1 MAQIIKSPYFQLICA
16 YRKERPS
23 ENAPNFS
30 LSPACLNVY
39 TDNRHKGNGMKHSE
53 SQYTK
58 PSNLLL
64 KKLLFPVA
72 VVCAIFLATEGFDLY
87 EDYAQYRMET
97 DPAFAQYHDRALS
110 ILHNRGYE
118 VHDSDT
124 DLHWARPVL
133 EFEAYKGSLEYKIVM
148 SYPDL
153 NIIEERVDL

>member
-1 MAQIIKSPYFQLICA
+1 
-16 YRKERPS
+16 
-23 ENAPNFS
+23 
-30 LSPACLNVY
+30 
-39 TDNRHKGNGMKHSE
+39 MKHSG

-58 PSNLLL
+58 PSKPLL
-64 KKLLFPVA
+64 KKLLFPVT
-72 VVCAIFLATEGFDLY
+72 VVCAIFLATEGFDFY

-118 VHDSDT
+118 VHYSDT

-153 NIIEERVDL
+153 NIIEEHVDL

>member
-1 MAQIIKSPYFQLICA
+1 
-16 YRKERPS
+16 
-23 ENAPNFS
+23 
-30 LSPACLNVY
+30 
-39 TDNRHKGNGMKHSE
+39 MKHSQ

-58 PSNLLL
+58 PSKPLL
-64 KKLLFPVA
+64 KKLLLPVA
-72 VVCAIFLATEGFDLY
+72 AVCTIFLAAEGFDLY

-97 DPAFAQYHDRALS
+97 DPALS

-124 DLHWARPVL
+124 DLYWARPVL

-153 NIIEERVDL
+153 NILVERVDL

>member
-1 MAQIIKSPYFQLICA
+1 MQ
-16 YRKERPS
+16 RERN
-23 ENAPNFS
+23 ETFS
-30 LSPACLNVY
+30 
-39 TDNRHKGNGMKHSE
+39 
-53 SQYTK
+53 
-58 PSNLLL
+58 
-64 KKLLFPVA
+64 VA
-72 VVCAIFLATEGFDLY
+72 IYKTVQTAFEKIAASCRRVCAIFLAAEGFDLY

-97 DPAFAQYHDRALS
+97 DPAFAQHHDRALS
-110 ILHNRGYE
+110 ILHSRGYE

>member
-1 MAQIIKSPYFQLICA
+1 
-16 YRKERPS
+16 
-23 ENAPNFS
+23 
-30 LSPACLNVY
+30 
-39 TDNRHKGNGMKHSE
+39 MKHSG

-58 PSNLLL
+58 PSKPLL

-72 VVCAIFLATEGFDLY
+72 AVCAIFLATEGFDLY

-97 DPAFAQYHDRALS
+97 DPSFARHHNRAVS
-110 ILHNRGYE
+110 ILQGRGYE

-153 NIIEERVDL
+153 NILVERVDL